1 MVTFVVSYIW
11 SYDNIL
17 YSQEV
22 EFIVA
27 NGASLRK
34 EMKAKE
40 EEMARLG
47 YKLIS
52 KVVGE

>member
-1 MVTFVVSYIW
+1 MVTFIVSYIW
-11 SYDNIL
+11 SFDNIL

-22 EFIVA
+22 EFIVP